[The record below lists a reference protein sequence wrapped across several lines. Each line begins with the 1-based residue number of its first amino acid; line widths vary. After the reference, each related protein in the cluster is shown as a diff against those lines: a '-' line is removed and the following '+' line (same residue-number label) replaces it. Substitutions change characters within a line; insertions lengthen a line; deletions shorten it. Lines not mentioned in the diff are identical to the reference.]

1 MAKTETHIPKLRF
14 AGFAGYLDS
23 SSLKE
28 VALVKDGTHQTP
40 EYTESGVKFL
50 SVENIEKLASSN
62 KFISEIDFE
71 NNFKIKPQLNDIL
84 MTRITAGEIGKT
96 AIIKELPYAY
106 YVSLALIRLNQKV
119 SPNFFHQYAGS
130 SYFKKELNK
139 RIIHVAFPKKIN
151 LSDLGNCLL
160 SYPSLQEQTK
170 IGDFFQKIDQ
180 VIELQQKALDTARD
194 YKKSML
200 QKMFPQKGEKVPQ
213 IRFDGFSGDWEEFS
227 LGDIGNSFTGLS
239 GKTKEDFGLGSPFI
253 TYKTIFAKSGIKN
266 FIDCELVKI
275 DPKEKQSIVRR
286 GDIFFTTS
294 SETPEEVG
302 LSSVLLMNPKVNTY
316 LNSFCFGVRILNP
329 DILLPEFAQYLFRN
343 PLSRK
348 TIEVLAQGSTRFNI
362 SKSNFMKLI
371 FYKTNIEE
379 QQKIGAFFQKL
390 DQQIEQQEKKL
401 ENYQQ
406 LKKAMLQRLFV

>member
-213 IRFDGFSGDWEEFS
+213 IRFDGFSGDWEETLLGKIAKITMGQSPDSANYTDNPLDHILVQGNADLKKGCVFPRIYTTQVTKTANK
-227 LGDIGNSFTGLS
+227 GDIILTVRAPVGAIAFT
-239 GKTKEDFGLGSPFI
+239 DFDVVLGRGV
-253 TYKTIFAKSGIKN
+253 AGIKGN
-266 FIDCELVKI
+266 
-275 DPKEKQSIVRR
+275 
-286 GDIFFTTS
+286 IF
-294 SETPEEVG
+294 
-302 LSSVLLMNPKVNTY
+302 TY
-316 LNSFCFGVRILNP
+316 YILEMIRILG
-329 DILLPEFAQYLFRN
+329 IWEKF
-343 PLSRK
+343 SS
-348 TIEVLAQGSTRFNI
+348 GSTFDSIN
-362 SKSNFMKLI
+362 SNQIKEIQILI
-371 FYKTNIEE
+371 PTLEE
-379 QQKIGAFFQKL
+379 QQKIGMFFQKL
-390 DQQIEQQEKKL
+390 DQQIEQHEKKL
-401 ENYQQ
+401 QSYQN

>member
-213 IRFDGFSGDWEEFS
+213 IRFDGFSGDWEEKY
-227 LGDIGNSFTGLS
+227 LGELVDIRTGKLDANAMETK
-239 GKTKEDFGLGSPFI
+239 GKYDFY
-253 TYKTIFAKSGIKN
+253 TSGIQKYKINTPAFIGPAITIAGNGATVGYMHLADGEFNAYQRTYVLTNFKIYREFLFFCIHLNLPLKIHQEARTGNIPYIVIDMLTKLKIIIPKN
-266 FIDCELVKI
+266 K
-275 DPKEKQSIVRR
+275 
-286 GDIFFTTS
+286 
-294 SETPEEVG
+294 
-302 LSSVLLMNPKVNTY
+302 
-316 LNSFCFGVRILNP
+316 
-329 DILLPEFAQYLFRN
+329 
-343 PLSRK
+343 
-348 TIEVLAQGSTRFNI
+348 
-362 SKSNFMKLI
+362 
-371 FYKTNIEE
+371 EE
-379 QQKIGAFFQKL
+379 QQKIGEFFQKL
-390 DQQIEQQEKKL
+390 DQRIEQHEKKL
-401 ENYQQ
+401 QSYQN

>member
-213 IRFDGFSGDWEEFS
+213 IRFDGFSGDWKYFMLEEITDRYDNLRIPITAS
-227 LGDIGNSFTGLS
+227 ERVLGDTPYYGANGIQGYVKGYTHDGENILIAEDGANDLVDYPIQYVVGKIWVNNHAHVLS
-239 GKTKEDFGLGSPFI
+239 AKPTCDTKFLSYGMKNINFAPFLVGGGR
-253 TYKTIFAKSGIKN
+253 AKLNANVMMQIK
-266 FIDCELVKI
+266 LKI
-275 DPKEKQSIVRR
+275 PK
-286 GDIFFTTS
+286 
-294 SETPEEVG
+294 
-302 LSSVLLMNPKVNTY
+302 L
-316 LNSFCFGVRILNP
+316 
-329 DILLPEFAQYLFRN
+329 
-343 PLSRK
+343 
-348 TIEVLAQGSTRFNI
+348 
-362 SKSNFMKLI
+362 
-371 FYKTNIEE
+371 EE

-390 DQQIEQQEKKL
+390 DQRIEQHEKKL
-401 ENYQQ
+401 QSYQN